1 MNLKRIVMNCIFD
14 ELKHQYYNKK
24 TKKYLISVTQL
35 LRKHGLA
42 PSYDNVSE
50 TVLQAKAERGTLI
63 HDEISRYFKRRKLGF
78 TSELYNVIDYFKAND
93 YRVVASEKT
102 LYNDIVGGR
111 LDVVYE
117 KDNKLTLSDFKTTAT
132 LHKESVSWQLS
143 IYAYLFEKM
152 YGVTI
157 DKVTVIWL
165 KNETDLQE
173 IELMRKSNEEVERL
187 LECEK
192 SGIQYQFNVEKYQ
205 DDLQALMTLQATL
218 EQYKVLQKELETQA
232 KTLQEKLLV
241 AMEENAI
248 TKIQFERMTISYV
261 APSETSKVDSDKLK
275 ELYPDIYNQCLTTQ
289 KRKAYAKITL
299 KKDKEN
305 G

>member
-1 MNLKRIVMNCIFD
+1 MKLKRVVNNCMFD
-14 ELKHQYYNKK
+14 EIKHLYYNKK
-24 TKKYLISVTQL
+24 TNSYLISVTQL
-35 LRKHGLA
+35 LRKHGVA

-50 TVLQAKAERGTLI
+50 SVLTAKAERGTLI
-63 HDEISRYFKRRKLGF
+63 HDEISRYFKHRKLGF

-117 KDNKLTLSDFKTTAT
+117 KDNKLTLSDFKTTSS

-152 YGVTI
+152 YDVTI
-157 DKVTVIWL
+157 DKITVIWL

-173 IELMRKSNEEVERL
+173 IELMRKSNEEVEKL

-192 SGIQYQFNVEKYQ
+192 SGTRYQFDVEKYQ
-205 DDLQALMTLQATL
+205 DDLQALMALQTTL
-218 EQYKVLQKELETQA
+218 EQYKLMSKELETKA
-232 KTLQEKLLV
+232 KNLQEKLLQ
-241 AMEENAI
+241 AMEENAV
-248 TKIQFERMTISYV
+248 TKLQFERMTISYV
-261 APSETSKVDSDKLK
+261 APSETTKVDSDKLK
-275 ELYPDIYNQCLTTQ
+275 DMFPDIYDQCLTTQ
-289 KRKAYAKITL
+289 KRKAYVKITI
-299 KKDKEN
+299 KKDK
-305 G
+305 